1 MNLNLPEKWNDILR
15 EVVESEAFNELDHFV
30 EVQYQ
35 NKQVFPPR
43 ELVFKALEHCNPN
56 NVKVVILGQDPYH
69 SLHAANGLAFSVP
82 LGIKHPPSLV
92 NIFRELET
100 DLSTAYPIQ
109 GELDSWAKQG
119 VLLLNTALTV
129 ESAKP
134 NSHQKQWSF
143 FTDAVIS
150 KLSKEREGIVFLL
163 WGGFAQ
169 KKLKYIDE
177 NKHCVLRS
185 GHPSPLSANK
195 GHWFGNKH
203 FSKANQYL
211 KNKGKSV
218 IDWSL

>member
-1 MNLNLPEKWNDILR
+1 MNLNLPKKWNDLLK
-15 EVVESEAFNELDHFV
+15 ETVESKAYNELNHFV
-30 EVQYQ
+30 DTQYQ

-43 ELVFKALEHCNPN
+43 ELVFKALDYCEPN

-69 SLHAANGLAFSVP
+69 SIHAANGLAFSVP
-82 LGIKHPPSLV
+82 LGVKHPPSLV
-92 NIFRELET
+92 NIFRELES
-100 DLSTAYPIQ
+100 DLNTAYPIL

-143 FTDAVIS
+143 FTDSIIS
-150 KLSKEREGIVFLL
+150 CLSNEREAIVFLL

-169 KKLKYIDE
+169 KKLKLIDE
-177 NKHCVLRS
+177 SKHCVLLS

-203 FSKANQYL
+203 FSKANRYL
-211 KNKGKSV
+211 KSKGKSI